1 MNRLSRIII
10 TTSLGGVLFGTVFA
24 PAARASCVSLDQK
37 GQPVWRLPAASKH
50 AVNFGFVVAK
60 FLLDASAPDA
70 PIVGFWHVALTA
82 DGADHPFDSALV
94 QFHSDGNEIMNSSK
108 DPRTQSFCL
117 GVWEK
122 TGAFTYTLKHL
133 AMSWD
138 GAGNPIGPATILE
151 NIILDRHGDTFT
163 GTFVLTQ
170 YNLDGTIIIPPAPG
184 APAAPIPG
192 TLSGTRITP
201 H

>member
-1 MNRLSRIII
+1 
-10 TTSLGGVLFGTVFA
+10 
-24 PAARASCVSLDQK
+24 
-37 GQPVWRLPAASKH
+37 
-50 AVNFGFVVAK
+50 
-60 FLLDASAPDA
+60 
-70 PIVGFWHVALTA
+70 
-82 DGADHPFDSALV
+82 
-94 QFHSDGNEIMNSSK
+94 
-108 DPRTQSFCL
+108 
-117 GVWEK
+117 
-122 TGAFTYTLKHL
+122 
-133 AMSWD
+133 MSWD

-201 H
+201 N